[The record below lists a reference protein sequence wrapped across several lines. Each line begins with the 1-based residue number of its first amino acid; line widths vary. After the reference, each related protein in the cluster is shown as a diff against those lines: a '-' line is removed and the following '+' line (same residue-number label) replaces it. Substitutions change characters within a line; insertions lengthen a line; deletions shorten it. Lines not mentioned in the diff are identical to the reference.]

1 MSAVAMSNL
10 VPVNPTEIV
19 RKSWAEQH
27 PTVAKVLKFISIIV
41 SVGLLIAA
49 PVGAL
54 VAGTIVALSFA
65 AAGIAAVALSLLLI
79 KQTEGLVLLSSK
91 KLCKKLEKK
100 TDAAMKKVP
109 YFTHGEVR
117 NRFPTILCPKNTVV
131 KIGEQPFHANWV
143 GEGIMQ
149 RKMIVAQSP
158 LPEDSS
164 LFWQT
169 VFNTDGRI
177 VDLATESDQKIGW
190 VTKYY
195 PEEGQEEMHGAVRVK
210 CISRNQNMRV
220 FEVESGGV
228 VKTINRYRYPTLLE
242 GDVLVSLKGLVNR
255 TKELVETPEN
265 PLIVVCP
272 SGVACSAMIAVAF
285 ALEEQVAN
293 QTITKSNLDEKLIDL
308 IVHFRKERGEAFIQ
322 TGEQLEIMRKYAR
335 TLLGIP

>member
-1 MSAVAMSNL
+1 MSAVAMRNQIH
-10 VPVNPTEIV
+10 PTEIV
-19 RKSWAEQH
+19 RKTWAEQH
-27 PTVAKVLKFISIIV
+27 PTVAKVLKVISIIV

-49 PVGAL
+49 PIGAL
-54 VAGTIVALSFA
+54 VAGTVVAVSFA
-65 AAGIAAVALSLLLI
+65 AAAIAAVALSILLI
-79 KQTEGLVLLSSK
+79 KQTEGLTHLSSK
-91 KLCKKLEKK
+91 KLWKKLEKK
-100 TDAAMKKVP
+100 TDDAMKKVP

-143 GEGIMQ
+143 GEGVME

-169 VFNTDGRI
+169 VFATDGGI
-177 VDLATESDQKIGW
+177 VDLSTESDQKIGW

-195 PEEGQEEMHGAVRVK
+195 PEPDQEEMHGAVRVK
-210 CISRNQNMRV
+210 CISRNHNMRE
-220 FEVESGGV
+220 FEVESGGER
-228 VKTINRYRYPTLLE
+228 KTIKRFRYPTLLDA
-242 GDVLVSLKGLVNR
+242 DVLVSLKGVVTI
-255 TKELVETPEN
+255 TKELVETPRN

-293 QTITKSNLDEKLIDL
+293 QTITKANLNEKLIDL
-308 IVHFRKERGEAFIQ
+308 IVHFRKERGESFIQ
-322 TGEQLEIMRKYAR
+322 TEGQLEIMRKYAKA
-335 TLLGIP
+335 LLGIP